1 MAFYL
6 KLKYYKMKIH
16 RFFLQTQI
24 GDKEKVKIVEPD
36 LVHQIRTVLRL
47 SEGQE
52 VVLLDV
58 NKIKY

>member
-1 MAFYL
+1 
-6 KLKYYKMKIH
+6 MKIH

-52 VVLLDV
+52 VVPLDV